1 MRAPTASEE
10 APDPRQTPTTASG
23 GTSEIAIATPGTT
36 SPTSRRVMAMAP
48 ANPVATAAARSVNVG
63 DILPATCE
71 LVSTF
76 VGLSRTWANTIPS
89 TTTKIGEVDWAKKLV
104 SDILARDGSSGGAH
118 LARASIHLAIGS
130 LTQARKDLAQ
140 LSPANSRSLAQPI
153 CRAVLETS
161 IELVAANRS
170 QALSALS
177 ATLSMAE
184 PGRTIRPFLGYAE
197 ILRPASTRSAGAS
210 VISVISPGNCRTYSP
225 RLNHRQHC

>member
-1 MRAPTASEE
+1 
-10 APDPRQTPTTASG
+10 
-23 GTSEIAIATPGTT
+23 
-36 SPTSRRVMAMAP
+36 MAP

-140 LSPANSRSLAQPI
+140 LSLR
-153 CRAVLETS
+153 T
-161 IELVAANRS
+161 
-170 QALSALS
+170 
-177 ATLSMAE
+177 
-184 PGRTIRPFLGYAE
+184 PGPWH
-197 ILRPASTRSAGAS
+197 SRSAGRYSKQAS
-210 VISVISPGNCRTYSP
+210 NWWRQTGAKRCQHSQRHCRWPNPAGRYVPFSGTRRYCARP
-225 RLNHRQHC
+225 RHVRRALQ